1 MSLQGGKCLER
12 TLMQWNSLQSYF
24 LSDFDLNDDPIW
36 SDPDEK
42 PSREKRLVN
51 AFKQSVSKMYVMFLQ
66 SVIPIFDSFNTFL
79 PVEEPLIYILY
90 HDHSTLRLYYS
101 LLSRFIL
108 LEFIWESLM
117 SWKILT
123 VYLMEQ
129 WPSSM
134 QRTVT

>member
-79 PVEEPLIYILY
+79 PAEEPLIYILY
-90 HDHSTLRLYYS
+90 HSTSRSYCS

-108 LEFIWESLM
+108 LEFISESLM
-117 SWKILT
+117 SWRILT
-123 VYLMEQ
+123 LYLLEQ

-134 QRTVT
+134 QWTMT